1 LHVASET
8 AEVAKRSPAQSLL
21 RRKAAL
27 AVACVGL
34 SIAPLVIAWPAI
46 KAHMQ
51 AVCVLDSV
59 SGQKAPWFAGTV
71 ITQVATEDLSF
82 AIETPAGPRV
92 VRARM
97 YEPQG
102 LPNAPAMVI
111 FHGVHHLGIDEPRLM
126 GFARAMSGCGIRVLT
141 PELPGI
147 KDYHVDEDSVAT
159 IGESVKWMAKNAGGP
174 VGVMGLSFAG
184 GLALV
189 AAEDPLYA
197 PGFKFVFAVGAQDS
211 MARVTEYYET
221 GRDARPD
228 GTTETLAPHEYG
240 PLVIEYEHLD
250 DFIPAQD
257 LAPVRAVLRA
267 HLYEDKAAE
276 AQASLALNESQK
288 RETLALMDAT
298 SAETKARIASV
309 VVKYAADMGKL
320 SPSGGLKTLKAP
332 VYLLHGEGDNV
343 IPAAETLWMAHD
355 LPPAMLSAMLV
366 SPVLSHVNLDG
377 PSPGARDEWQLMH
390 FFAEVMEAAE
400 RR

>member
-1 LHVASET
+1 MRRERAIVIACGVLAAAVGFAFLWP
-8 AEVAKRSPAQSLL
+8 VAKAHLQ
-21 RRKAAL
+21 
-27 AVACVGL
+27 
-34 SIAPLVIAWPAI
+34 AI
-46 KAHMQ
+46 
-51 AVCVLDSV
+51 CVLDSV
-59 SGQKAPWFAGTV
+59 SGQAAPWYGRWVTSPV
-71 ITQVATEDLSF
+71 KVEDVNF
-82 AIETPAGPRV
+82 AIETSAGARM

-97 YEPQG
+97 YTPRG
-102 LPNAPAMVI
+102 RPSAPAMVI

-126 GFARAMSGCGIRVLT
+126 GFARAMAGCGIRVLT

-159 IGESVKWMAKNAGGP
+159 IGGSVKWMAKRTGRP

-197 PGFKFVFAVGAQDS
+197 PGFRFVFAVGAQDS
-211 MARVTEYYET
+211 MARVTRYYET

-228 GTTETLAPHEYG
+228 GTIETLAPHEYG

-250 DFIPAQD
+250 DFVPPQD

-276 AQASLALNESQK
+276 ARASLALNEQQK
-288 RETLALMDAT
+288 RETLALMDAG

-309 VVKYAADMGKL
+309 VVKYAAEMKRL
-320 SPSGGLKTLKAP
+320 SPSGGLKTLKVP
-332 VYLLHGEGDNV
+332 VYLLHGEADNV
-343 IPAAETLWMAHD
+343 IPSAETLWMEQQ
-355 LPPAMLSAMLV
+355 LPRGELRAALV
-366 SPVLSHVNLDG
+366 SPVLSHVDLDG
-377 PSPGARDEWQLMH
+377 PSPGAADEWRLVH
-390 FFAEVMEAAE
+390 FFAQVLEAAE

>member
-1 LHVASET
+1 MHVASRT
-8 AEVAKRSPAQSLL
+8 AQAAKRDPRRSLWRHRL
-21 RRKAAL
+21 
-27 AVACVGL
+27 VTACVTL
-34 SIAPLVIAWPAI
+34 AIAACCAFEWPAV
-46 KAHMQ
+46 KAHLQ

-59 SGQKAPWFAGTV
+59 SGQKAPWFARAVT
-71 ITQVATEDLSF
+71 TQVATEDLTF
-82 AIETPAGPRV
+82 AIETPAGARV

-102 LPNAPAMVI
+102 GANAPAMVLL
-111 FHGVHHLGIDEPRLM
+111 HGVHHLGIDEPRLM
-126 GFARAMSGCGIRVLT
+126 GFARAMAACGIRVLT

-159 IGESVKWMAKNAGGP
+159 IGQSVKWMAKRNGAP

-197 PGFKFVFAVGAQDS
+197 PSCRFVFAVGAQDS

-221 GRDARPD
+221 GSDARPD
-228 GTTETLAPHEYG
+228 SSVETLAPHEYG
-240 PLVIEYEHLD
+240 PLVIEYEHLE
-250 DFIPAQD
+250 DFVPPQD

-267 HLYEDKAAE
+267 HLYEDKVAE
-276 AQASLALNESQK
+276 AQASLALNGPQK

-298 SAETKARIASV
+298 SAETKLRIASV
-309 VVKYAADMGKL
+309 LVKYAAEMGKL
-320 SPSGGLKTLKAP
+320 SPSGKLKTLKVP

-343 IPAAETLWMAHD
+343 IPAAETQWMANE
-355 LPPAMLSAMLV
+355 LPKPMLSAMLV

-377 PSPGARDEWQLMH
+377 ASPGTRDEWRLMH
-390 FFAEVMEAAE
+390 FFALVMEAAE
-400 RR
+400 KTN

>member
-1 LHVASET
+1 VQRKRAVTVA
-8 AEVAKRSPAQSLL
+8 AVG
-21 RRKAAL
+21 L
-27 AVACVGL
+27 AVAVCCVF
-34 SIAPLVIAWPAI
+34 VWPPV
-46 KAHMQ
+46 KAHLQ
-51 AVCVLDSV
+51 AMCVLDSV
-59 SGQKAPWFAGTV
+59 SGQKAPRLASAVT
-71 ITQVATEDLSF
+71 TQVTTEDVTFEIQMPS
-82 AIETPAGPRV
+82 GPRV

-97 YEPQG
+97 YEPHG
-102 LPNAPAMVI
+102 PPNVPGMVI

-126 GFARAMSGCGIRVLT
+126 GFARAMAACGIRVLT

-159 IGESVKWMAKNAGGP
+159 IGESVNWMAKRSGAP

-189 AAEDPLYA
+189 AAEDPQYA

-228 GTTETLAPHEYG
+228 GTIETLAPHEYG

-250 DFIPAQD
+250 DFVPPQD
-257 LAPVRAVLRA
+257 LAPVRSVLRA

-276 AQASLALNESQK
+276 AQASLALNEAQK

-298 SAETKARIASV
+298 SAETKLRIASV
-309 VVKYAADMGKL
+309 LVKYAAEMGRL
-320 SPSGGLKTLKAP
+320 SPGDRLKTLKVP

-343 IPAAETLWMAHD
+343 IPAAETLWMAND
-355 LPPAMLSAMLV
+355 LPPTTLGAMLV

-377 PSPGARDEWQLMH
+377 PSPGARDEWHLMH
-390 FFAEVMEAAE
+390 FFAEVMQAAE
-400 RR
+400 HP

>member
-1 LHVASET
+1 VRHRVVIAIAWGTVVIAMVVA
-8 AEVAKRSPAQSLL
+8 L
-21 RRKAAL
+21 
-27 AVACVGL
+27 
-34 SIAPLVIAWPAI
+34 AWPAV

-59 SGQKAPWFAGTV
+59 SGQKAPWFAHAVTARIEIQDV
-71 ITQVATEDLSF
+71 SF
-82 AIETPAGPRV
+82 AIATPAGERT

-97 YEPQG
+97 YQPYGAQG
-102 LPNAPAMVI
+102 KANAPAMVI
-111 FHGVHHLGIDEPRLM
+111 FHGVHHLGIDEPRMM
-126 GFARAMSGCGIRVLT
+126 GFARAMAACGIRVLT

-159 IGESVKWMAKNAGGP
+159 IGASVKWMAQREGAP

-197 PGFKFVFAVGAQDS
+197 PGYKFVFAVGAQDS

-221 GRDARPD
+221 GRDARPV
-228 GTTETLAPHEYG
+228 GPVEVLAPHEYG

-250 DFIPAQD
+250 DFIPSQD

-276 AQASLALNESQK
+276 AQASLALNEVQK
-288 RETLALMDAT
+288 RESLALLDAT
-298 SAETKARIASV
+298 SAETRARIASV
-309 VVKYAADMGKL
+309 IVKYAAEMKRL
-320 SPSGGLKTLKAP
+320 SPSGGLKELKVP

-343 IPAAETLWMAHD
+343 IPAAETLWMESE
-355 LPPAMLSAMLV
+355 LPSTSMRAALV

-377 PSPGARDEWQLMH
+377 ASHGEGPRAGDEWRLVH
-390 FFAEVMEAAE
+390 FFAQVLEAAE
-400 RR
+400 R

>member
-1 LHVASET
+1 MV
-8 AEVAKRSPAQSLL
+8 
-21 RRKAAL
+21 
-27 AVACVGL
+27 
-34 SIAPLVIAWPAI
+34 
-46 KAHMQ
+46 KAHLQ
-51 AVCVLDSV
+51 AACVLDSV
-59 SGQKAPWFAGTV
+59 SGQKAPWFASAVT
-71 ITQVATEDLSF
+71 TPVATQDLSF
-82 AIETPAGPRV
+82 AIETPAGVRM

-97 YEPQG
+97 YEPKG
-102 LPNAPAMVI
+102 RPNAPAMVI

-126 GFARAMSGCGIRVLT
+126 GFAHAMAACGIRVLT

-159 IGESVKWMAKNAGGP
+159 IGGSVKWMAKRTGGP

-189 AAEDPLYA
+189 AAEDPIYA
-197 PGFKFVFAVGAQDS
+197 PAFKFVFAVGAQDS

-228 GTTETLAPHEYG
+228 GTVETLAPHEYG

-250 DFIPAQD
+250 DFVPPQD
-257 LAPVRAVLRA
+257 LSAVRAVMRA

-276 AQASLALNESQK
+276 AQASLTLNEAQK

-298 SAETKARIASV
+298 SAETKLRVASV
-309 VVKYAADMGKL
+309 LVKYAADMGTL
-320 SPSGGLKTLKAP
+320 SPSGRLKTIKVP

-343 IPAAETLWMAHD
+343 IPAAETLWMANE
-355 LPPAMLSAMLV
+355 LPKPMLGAMLV

-377 PSPGARDEWQLMH
+377 PSPGTRDEWQLMH

-400 RR
+400 HH